1 MIFPLIPSA
10 TVGQV
15 SSLHPVTT
23 SRKTSTHKYAYSLCY
38 IAICFL
44 EKWARCSERP
54 CSHRWCG
61 GWGFIFSCLLP
72 TPLIFSPCDTSLRE
86 ISMPEIHL
94 SHAQR
99 PWMCSCQLTITFQ
112 VWAAYLPPKARWGHC
127 SPTPEAPWPLGRD
140 FIVQVSDS
148 LVRMSC
154 YDLQNI
160 LTHRRE
166 SEPTEG
172 GRGECH

>member
-1 MIFPLIPSA
+1 MSFLLIPSV
-10 TVGQV
+10 TVGQM
-15 SSLHPVTT
+15 SSLHPATA

-44 EKWARCSERP
+44 EKGARCSERP

-61 GWGFIFSCLLP
+61 GWGLSSHVCLLH
-72 TPLIFSPCDTSLRE
+72 LWSSPVIHLHE
-86 ISMPEIHL
+86 ISMSEIHL
-94 SHAQR
+94 SCAKR
-99 PWMCSCQLTITFQ
+99 PWMCSCQLDITFQ
-112 VWAAYLPPKARWGHC
+112 VWAACLPPKARWGHC
-127 SPTPEAPWPLGRD
+127 SPTPEALWPLGRD

-154 YDLQNI
+154 YGLQNI

-166 SEPTEG
+166 SETTEG
-172 GRGECH
+172 GRSGECH